1 MTTPDKCQMALKE
14 WAITCEAI
22 GRGDQILL
30 LRKGGIHEDGKD
42 FRVIHREFLLYP
54 TYEHQKADLLREEH
68 QPALEALLER
78 PRDERQITFTHLA
91 VADEVLEL
99 EDQGKVDDL
108 APHYIWTT
116 DYAQSRLRWKPM
128 LPLTVMLSAR
138 LPAGEAGHG
147 AVDPGVQRLHLVGGD
162 TGGCASGQDGTGP
175 DRRSSSGRRWMQSR
189 AAWVSRWQ
197 RGSSFPSP
205 LRERAGVRVKS
216 CTSGTMVRP
225 WARQPD
231 AGSVGES
238 I

>member
-1 MTTPDKCQMALKE
+1 MTTPDMCQMALKE

-22 GRGDQILL
+22 GQGDQILL

-78 PRDERQITFTHLA
+78 PRDEKQITFTHFA
-91 VADEVLEL
+91 MADEVLEL

-128 LPLTVMLSAR
+128 LPLTVMLLRAFR
-138 LPAGEAGHG
+138 LENPVTVPWIREY
-147 AVDPGVQRLHLVGGD
+147 
-162 TGGCASGQDGTGP
+162 SG
-175 DRRSSSGRRWMQSR
+175 
-189 AAWVSRWQ
+189 
-197 RGSSFPSP
+197 
-205 LRERAGVRVKS
+205 
-216 CTSGTMVRP
+216 CTSWVEILADVPLGRMEPVLS
-225 WARQPD
+225 D
-231 AGSVGES
+231 AEFRAQVDAIKGSLGLAVAAG
-238 I
+238 

>member
-22 GRGDQILL
+22 GQGDQILL

-54 TYEHQKADLLREEH
+54 TYEHQKADLLRAEH
-68 QPALEALLER
+68 QPSLAVLLER
-78 PRDERQITFTHLA
+78 PRDDKQITFTHLA

-128 LPLTVMLSAR
+128 LPLTVMLLRAYR
-138 LPAGEAGHG
+138 LEAP
-147 AVDPGVQRLHLVGGD
+147 VTVPWIPEY
-162 TGGCASGQDGTGP
+162 SG
-175 DRRSSSGRRWMQSR
+175 
-189 AAWVSRWQ
+189 
-197 RGSSFPSP
+197 
-205 LRERAGVRVKS
+205 
-216 CTSGTMVRP
+216 CTSWVDILADVPLGRLSPVLSDSEFR
-225 WARQPD
+225 AQVD
-231 AGSVGES
+231 AIKGSLGLAVAAG
-238 I
+238 